1 VTLPPPPPPRVV
13 PPKPWSPLQRM
24 AQRIARNREVLGL
37 HYPSDSAAGKLLAE
51 ESFKILMQCD
61 SIKNSTKGLIALAKK
76 EFP

>member
-1 VTLPPPPPPRVV
+1 
-13 PPKPWSPLQRM
+13 M

-61 SIKNSTKGLIALAKK
+61 SIKKSTKGLIALAKK